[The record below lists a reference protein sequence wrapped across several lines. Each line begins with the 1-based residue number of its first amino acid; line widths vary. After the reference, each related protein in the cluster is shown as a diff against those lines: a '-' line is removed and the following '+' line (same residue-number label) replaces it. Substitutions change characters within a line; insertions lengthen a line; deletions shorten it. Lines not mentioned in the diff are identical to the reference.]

1 MAHGKHISPHVIM
14 DLAYEK
20 HFLKTIIADF
30 QQILVFLRPG
40 NFGQLH
46 SQQVWKE
53 TVKQVEGYQLTQLG
67 TMYWIYYKM
76 FGEIASTT
84 PTYQQQRNINQVW
97 LAMNVPQNV
106 IDV

>member
-1 MAHGKHISPHVIM
+1 M

-30 QQILVFLRPG
+30 QQILTFLRPG
-40 NFGQLH
+40 IFGQMH
-46 SQQVWKE
+46 SQRVWFE
-53 TVKQVEGYQLTQLG
+53 TVKQVESYQLTEIG
-67 TMYWIYYKM
+67 TMYYIYYKM
-76 FGEIASTT
+76 FGEAASTT

-97 LAMNVPQNV
+97 LAMKLPQNV